1 MALNFQGIKDYL
13 GNLLGIENKDK
24 GSNDDSTISAI
35 ASSDESAANSL
46 WAYRL
51 ALNIVSETL
60 GTLLSKCEI
69 KTYIRDKFE
78 KTDNYYLFNVS
89 PNGNQSA
96 AEFKKSIVKRLIM
109 NPDHDALIVA
119 IDNLGGRRKSF
130 FLADSFTRNTS
141 ELYNTWFS
149 NVALDV
155 YGDGGIILNRT
166 FSGDDAI
173 YIKYNNS
180 QLDLIFRGMRVLYEY
195 LAQNGMK
202 AGTYRQK
209 YVLGI
214 DSTAQN
220 DPAFNEIM
228 QKLLNEDFEKFIKG
242 ENAVL
247 PLYAGMDINQVSA
260 GADLGQ
266 NASTA
271 NNSVNTQVNE
281 ILSKVGA
288 AFNIPH
294 SIMLGDYE
302 DGDIENILTFS
313 LDGIA
318 ALIEGAFNH
327 HYYGIEAFKRGIY
340 CKFDTSNARHVDFY
354 NLGSVANNAISSGI
368 YTINDMRA
376 KLHEEPADDKIG
388 NVHFITRNYAVIG
401 DMYLSDPGNQI
412 ADGGQLS
419 DVQEDQ
425 IDEPDEPDEL
435 DEEGSDTE

>member
-35 ASSDESAANSL
+35 ASSDESAASSL

-281 ILSKVGA
+281 I
-288 AFNIPH
+288 
-294 SIMLGDYE
+294 
-302 DGDIENILTFS
+302 
-313 LDGIA
+313 
-318 ALIEGAFNH
+318 
-327 HYYGIEAFKRGIY
+327 
-340 CKFDTSNARHVDFY
+340 
-354 NLGSVANNAISSGI
+354 
-368 YTINDMRA
+368 
-376 KLHEEPADDKIG
+376 
-388 NVHFITRNYAVIG
+388 
-401 DMYLSDPGNQI
+401 
-412 ADGGQLS
+412 
-419 DVQEDQ
+419 
-425 IDEPDEPDEL
+425 
-435 DEEGSDTE
+435 

>member
-1 MALNFQGIKDYL
+1 MALKFEGGFRDFL
-13 GNLLGIENKDK
+13 GKLLGLEPKQTGED
-24 GSNDDSTISAI
+24 DDSDISAI
-35 ASSDESAANSL
+35 ASSEESSANSL

-51 ALNIVSETL
+51 GINVVAETL

-69 KTYIRDKFE
+69 RTYIGDKFD
-78 KTDNYYLFNVS
+78 KTDNYYLFNVA
-89 PNGNQSA
+89 PNSNQSA
-96 AEFKKSIVKRLIM
+96 AEFKKAIVKRLITSSE
-109 NPDHDALIVA
+109 HDALIVA
-119 IDNLGGRRKSF
+119 IDNLGNRQKSF
-130 FLADSFTRNTS
+130 FLASDFTRNTS
-141 ELYNTWFS
+141 ELYDTWFS

-173 YIKYNNS
+173 YIKYSNP
-180 QLDLIFRGMRVLYEY
+180 QLDVIFRGMRVLYEH
-195 LAQNGMK
+195 LTQNGMK

-209 YVLGI
+209 YVLEM
-214 DSTAQN
+214 DATAQN
-220 DPAFNEIM
+220 TPGFNEAI

-247 PLYAGMDINQVSA
+247 PLYAGMSIDQVSA

-271 NNSVNTQVNE
+271 NSSVDTQVDE

-288 AFNIPH
+288 AFNIPR

-302 DGDIENILTFS
+302 EGDIEHVLTFA
-313 LDGIA
+313 LDGIV
-318 ALIEGAFNH
+318 ALIEGAINH
-327 HYYGIEAFKRGIY
+327 SYYGIEAYRKGIY

-412 ADGGQLS
+412 VDGGQLS
-419 DVQEDQ
+419 DVQEE
-425 IDEPDEPDEL
+425 EPVVPE
-435 DEEGSDTE
+435 EEGSDTE